1 MKQKIKTRFFS
12 FLTAFA
18 VMVGIFAVA
27 TPAMAAEPDE
37 TAELLSIPVTDVEE
51 AVASG
56 KYSNEAEAIRALFS
70 EQIAERDKVR
80 TEPLIDYWGY
90 TTIKGTEYGANYH
103 KVYGYR
109 ARLSIAFRPASGN
122 YNQSFKVNINTKDAF
137 GDMGTFKYTMKYD
150 PGSLDENHYYM
161 YVGAWYTGTLNNSYK
176 VLYQPTGY
184 AESMEVTYHV
194 WCDYI

>member
-70 EQIAERDKVR
+70 
-80 TEPLIDYWGY
+80 
-90 TTIKGTEYGANYH
+90 
-103 KVYGYR
+103 
-109 ARLSIAFRPASGN
+109 
-122 YNQSFKVNINTKDAF
+122 
-137 GDMGTFKYTMKYD
+137 
-150 PGSLDENHYYM
+150 
-161 YVGAWYTGTLNNSYK
+161 
-176 VLYQPTGY
+176 
-184 AESMEVTYHV
+184 
-194 WCDYI
+194 